1 MERVTDS
8 LRRILDVIL
17 IDYVW
22 RVLLLWA
29 NDLTCDLVVVA
40 MKGLPEDLA
49 AYRVQLRHEVCGEEP
64 QVVLLKDDGAG
75 LGYLQG
81 G

>member
-1 MERVTDS
+1 M
-8 LRRILDVIL
+8 
-17 IDYVW
+17 
-22 RVLLLWA
+22 
-29 NDLTCDLVVVA
+29 A

-49 AYRVQLRHEVCGEEP
+49 AYRVQLRHKVCGEEP
-64 QVVLLKDDGAG
+64 QVVLLQDDGAG